1 MTRNQ
6 CRLIWIIGGVPV
18 GEVVREMGAPWYA
31 SLTLIS
37 GIIFLTVE
45 PKK

>member
-1 MTRNQ
+1 MTINQ
-6 CRLIWIIGGVPV
+6 CSVIWTVGGLLIA
-18 GEVVREMGAPWYA
+18 ETVREMGAPWYA

-45 PKK
+45 PKH